1 MSSSIGESTL
11 LMTEALNY
19 YFENM
24 RIQKKLISLNEEN
37 SYMQKMLQDANS
49 KILLLETKIE
59 TLVANGD

>member
-1 MSSSIGESTL
+1 
-11 LMTEALNY
+11 MTEALNY
-19 YFENM
+19 YFENS
-24 RIQKKLISLNEEN
+24 RLKKKVISLNEEN

>member
-1 MSSSIGESTL
+1 VSSSIGESTL

-24 RIQKKLISLNEEN
+24 RLQKKLISLNEEN

>member
-24 RIQKKLISLNEEN
+24 RLQKKLISLNEEN

-59 TLVANGD
+59 TLFANGD

>member
-24 RIQKKLISLNEEN
+24 RLQKKLISLNEEN
-37 SYMQKMLQDANS
+37 SYMQKLLQDANS

>member
-19 YFENM
+19 YFENS
-24 RIQKKLISLNEEN
+24 RLKKKVISLNEEN

>member
-24 RIQKKLISLNEEN
+24 RLQKKLISLNEEN
-37 SYMQKMLQDANS
+37 SCMQKMLQDANS

>member
-24 RIQKKLISLNEEN
+24 RLQKKLISLNEEN